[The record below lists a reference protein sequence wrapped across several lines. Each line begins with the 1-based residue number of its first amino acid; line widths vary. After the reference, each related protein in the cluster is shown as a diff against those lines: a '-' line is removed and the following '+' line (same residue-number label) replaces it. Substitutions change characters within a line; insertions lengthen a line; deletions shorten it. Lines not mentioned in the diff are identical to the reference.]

1 MYIIGFYSR
10 AAKIPPSSV
19 FIPIKTGTVDSC
31 WKSSNGYLHKNDDS
45 VHLFSTTGINVIEG
59 KIDHSYKF
67 FFFEEIMIIII
78 SKKLLLF
85 KSLIKMLFF

>member
-31 WKSSNGYLHKNDDS
+31 LKSSNGYLHKNDDS

-67 FFFEEIMIIII
+67 FFGRNHDYII